1 MTWGMML
8 LLSLMGFAAPES
20 GTSGTTEKK
29 NESATSKNVDTTKSD
44 IKKSDIKKST
54 DMSFDELLVQ
64 GKYHFTDEAVTT
76 VEQDKVLDGLLQVR
90 KDFKDRIQQSAARY

>member
-1 MTWGMML
+1 MG
-8 LLSLMGFAAPES
+8 LLSVIFLCCMSFSAPEVTKNQDS
-20 GTSGTTEKK
+20 KSAETS
-29 NESATSKNVDTTKSD
+29 SASP
-44 IKKSDIKKST
+44 KKST

>member
-1 MTWGMML
+1 VIAVFIFITGIVW
-8 LLSLMGFAAPES
+8 AAPE
-20 GTSGTTEKK
+20 TAAEKTAVTNQDK
-29 NESATSKNVDTTKSD
+29 SSTVD
-44 IKKSDIKKST
+44 KKST

-64 GKYHFTDEAVTT
+64 GKYHFTGEAVTT

>member
-1 MTWGMML
+1 MNWIL
-8 LLSLMGFAAPES
+8 IAIVSLINAAPEA
-20 GTSGTTEKK
+20 GAQKAAPTTNAENAAQK
-29 NESATSKNVDTTKSD
+29 AVGQKSD
-44 IKKSDIKKST
+44 THKSDGQKST